1 MSVTEAVPGMKPGS
15 TIRNVIIALIY
26 LPLIFLWPFIAAY
39 VVAKNR
45 GGAAES
51 LSGIPG
57 VSKDGGI
64 VAGVIAFV
72 GMFVLLGVIG
82 AVLPGGDTDTAGD
95 GTDVESTN
103 GGVDEGT
110 TTESGSDGDATS
122 DSDGSDGGTDS
133 SSGDGSTDGSTGDGS
148 DGSDSTSGSD
158 ESTTDDSPP
167 PAPDGESYQFDG
179 SGNDVS
185 DQFTTAGGLV
195 TINFEHTGESNFQ
208 VQAVGSGG
216 EEEFLVNDIGNYDGT
231 VALYLPEDDWR
242 LDITADGDWSAKV
255 EQPRFNESDLESLP
269 AEGNGEHAMWFGPYE
284 FDGSQEVTF
293 EITNDAQA
301 AVWVRDTNGQNVDL
315 LHNEIGPYEGSALVT
330 DTGRGLIVVET
341 NAAEWRIE
349 ISE

>member
-1 MSVTEAVPGMKPGS
+1 MSFTEAIPGMNPGS
-15 TIRNVIIALIY
+15 TIRNVVIALIY

-39 VVAKNR
+39 VVARNR

-51 LSGIPG
+51 LSSIPG
-57 VSKDGGI
+57 ISEDGGI
-64 VAGVIAFV
+64 VAGVIAFAA
-72 GMFVLLGVIG
+72 MFVLLGLIG

-95 GTDVESTN
+95 GTDIESTD
-103 GGVDEGT
+103 GGVDEGAT
-110 TTESGSDGDATS
+110 GESGSDGGSTS
-122 DSDGSDGGTDS
+122 DSDGSDGS
-133 SSGDGSTDGSTGDGS
+133 DGSGGS
-148 DGSDSTSGSD
+148 DGSSDSDDSSSSDGTSGSD
-158 ESTTDDSPP
+158 DDTTDDSPP

-185 DQFTTAGGLV
+185 DQFATAGGLV
-195 TINFEHTGESNFQ
+195 TIDFEHTGESNFQ

-242 LDITADGDWSAKV
+242 LDITADGDWSATV
-255 EQPRFNESDLESLP
+255 EQPRFNASDVESLP
-269 AEGNGEHAMWFGPYE
+269 AEASGEHAMWFGPYE

-301 AVWVRDTNGQNVDL
+301 AVWLRDTNGQNADL